1 VTDIHTKL
9 SPAFGLSWQVRIHL
23 KFTFRDNWRCNGKG
37 EAFLKIS
44 QLSAVRSFEVFSTSV
59 SQMFGSRKIWHLYAV
74 KMWKPRIPQ
83 FGNDHRKPKRQLLL
97 PNISC
102 LKSGKT
108 LVEFSCNCFSYL
120 CTFTIASKMRIL

>member
-59 SQMFGSRKIWHLYAV
+59 SQMFGSRKVWQR
-74 KMWKPRIPQ
+74 P
-83 FGNDHRKPKRQLLL
+83 PKTE
-97 PNISC
+97 
-102 LKSGKT
+102 K
-108 LVEFSCNCFSYL
+108 
-120 CTFTIASKMRIL
+120 TIAITKYLMSEVGENTSGIFV